1 MAPISVQFTF
11 HTGLNRQVFTN
22 ARLVGSWNPAGGP
35 SQQWTESPMDGGLD
49 EAGCPWFTAT
59 VQFDPAYQG
68 TVFNWGVMADTTSTP
83 NCWVIGTEV
92 PDQNS
97 ADRYRSFTLAPG
109 NNDQDYWFATGR
121 RFGAQKFFLSGQA
134 EPAISFSVWAP
145 YAQKVEVVFAAF
157 DGTAAASGYIADD
170 GAGIDTSIGNQGAFP
185 MFPRGNGVWETDLT
199 QSPAL
204 SRFAD
209 FLNKLYMYRIT
220 NEQGNVTYKA
230 DIYSRNQIGRGSVNP
245 GGAHY
250 GGNYQD
256 LDGIVSCSVV
266 SDPDLL
272 TADFNDTGV
281 MKQTLI
287 PASEFWSNEF
297 TFGNMPP
304 QQIEDLVIYE
314 LHVGSLGF
322 GTTVA
327 GTFAD
332 ALNFVAQLASL
343 GVNAVEL
350 LPVLEFD
357 GDLQW
362 GYGTS
367 LFFCLQSSAGGGNQ
381 LKHFVRACHQNG
393 IAVILDVVYNHFST
407 SNGERTEWGYDSD
420 PSQAPQHNTY
430 YWYEGQPSDYSF
442 LEGGYLDNDSTGWA
456 PRLWEENVRQMFTSS
471 AAALLDDF
479 HIDGLRVDL
488 TDALHQD
495 NALHSNGQSVPAAN
509 LYGIKLLRELANT
522 VNLINPRSFL
532 IAEDH
537 TGWSAMT
544 QPLSQG
550 GIGFDAVWYADFY
563 HHLAGDGNYGDNYA
577 RLLNTAGS
585 GGTGPLRMDYFA
597 GALQATAYS
606 KIAYH
611 ESHDEAGNEVNTER
625 TIVTAVNGAPLIGD
639 TRRYAEARSRFAYG
653 MAALS
658 AGTPMFLMGEEIGA
672 AKYFRVGDFYD
683 NKEDLVGQRTGD
695 GRFLFRF
702 YQDLNRL
709 TIQHASLRSRS
720 IDVLYTW
727 NDNRV
732 IAFLRMLPG
741 EQMLVVASLN
751 NLPFAGGYAIQTD
764 PARLP
769 AGGWTEVFN
778 SDSALYGGD
787 NVGNGG
793 ATLAAANGQINAV
806 IPANGFVVLQK
817 TS

>member
-1 MAPISVQFTF
+1 MGSIPVQFTF
-11 HTGLNRQVFTN
+11 HSGLNRQIFSN
-22 ARLVGSWNPAGGP
+22 ARLVGSWDAAGNPSA
-35 SQQWTESPMDGGLD
+35 QWTESPMTAALD
-49 EAGCPWFTAT
+49 DAGCPSFNAT
-59 VQFDPAYQG
+59 VQFNPNNQG
-68 TVFNWGVMADTTSTP
+68 TVFNWGVLADTPSTP
-83 NCWVIGTEV
+83 NCWVIATEV
-92 PDQNS
+92 PDANS
-97 ADRYRSFTLAPG
+97 SDQYRSFTLAAQ
-109 NNDQDYWFATGR
+109 NQNQHYWFATGR
-121 RFGAQKFFLSGQA
+121 RLGAQKFYVPGQA
-134 EPAISFSVWAP
+134 EPAIRFSVWAP
-145 YAQKVEVVFAAF
+145 YAQKVELVFATF

-170 GAGIDTSIGNQGAFP
+170 GTGIDLTIGNQGAFP
-185 MFPRGNGVWETDLT
+185 MFARGNGIWETDIS
-199 QSPAL
+199 QSSAL
-204 SRFAD
+204 SRFTD
-209 FLNKLYMYRIT
+209 FLNNLYMYRVT
-220 NEQGNVTYKA
+220 NEQGQVTYKA
-230 DIYSRNQIGRGSVNP
+230 DIYSRNQIGQGSVNP

-250 GGNYQD
+250 TGSYQD

-266 SDPDLL
+266 SDPDLV
-272 TADFNDTGV
+272 TADFNDTGLV
-281 MKQTLI
+281 KHSLI

-297 TFGNMPP
+297 TFGQMPP
-304 QQIEDLVIYE
+304 QQIENLVIYE
-314 LHVGSLGF
+314 LHVGSLGY
-322 GTTVA
+322 GSTTA

-332 ALNFVAQLASL
+332 ALAFVSQLSSL

-381 LKHFVRACHQNG
+381 LKHFVRACHQKG
-393 IAVILDVVYNHFST
+393 IAVILDVVYNHFAG
-407 SNGERTEWGYDSD
+407 SNAERTEWGYDSD
-420 PSQAPQHNTY
+420 PTQAPQHNTY

-442 LEGGYLDNDSTGWA
+442 LEGGYLNNGSSGFA

-495 NALHSNGQSVPAAN
+495 NSLNSNGQSVPAAN
-509 LYGIKLLRELANT
+509 LCGIKLLRELANT
-522 VNLINPRSFL
+522 VKLINPSAFL

-544 QPLSQG
+544 EPASQG

-563 HHLAGDGNYGDNYA
+563 HHLIGDGNYGDNYA
-577 RLLNTAGS
+577 RLLQLAGY
-585 GGTGPLRMDYFA
+585 GDNRPLQMDYFA
-597 GALQATAYS
+597 GALQATSYS

-611 ESHDEAGNEVNTER
+611 ECHDEAGNDPNTAR
-625 TIVTAVNGAPLIGD
+625 TMVTAVNGAVLFGD
-639 TRRYAEARSRFAYG
+639 TRTYAEARSRFAYG

-672 AKYFRVGDFYD
+672 AKYFLYNNFFD
-683 NKEDLVGQRTGD
+683 NKEDLIGERSGD

-709 TIQHASLRSRS
+709 TIQHASLRSRAM
-720 IDVLYTW
+720 DVLYTW

-732 IAFLRMLPG
+732 IAFLRSLPT

-751 NLPFAGGYAIQTD
+751 NLPFAQGYVIQSD
-764 PARLP
+764 RLP
-769 AGGWTEVFN
+769 AGGWTEAFN
-778 SDSALYGGD
+778 SDAAIYGGD

-793 ATLAAANGQINAV
+793 ATLPVANGQINVV

>member
-1 MAPISVQFTF
+1 MAQIPVQFIF
-11 HTGLNRQVFTN
+11 HAGLNRPIFTN
-22 ARLVGSWNPAGGP
+22 ARLVGSWDASGNP
-35 SQQWTESPMDGGLD
+35 SIQWTESPMTAALD
-49 EAGCPWFTAT
+49 EAGCPSFSAT
-59 VQFDPAYQG
+59 IQFDSTHLG
-68 TVFNWGVMADTTSTP
+68 TVFNWGVLADTPSTP
-83 NCWVIGTEV
+83 NCWVIATEV
-92 PDQNS
+92 PDPNS
-97 ADRYRSFTLAPG
+97 SDQYRSFTLAAATSG
-109 NNDQDYWFATGR
+109 QHYWFAAGR
-121 RFGAQKFFLSGQA
+121 RFGAQKFFVPGQSD
-134 EPAISFSVWAP
+134 PAIRFSVWAP
-145 YAQKVEVVFAAF
+145 YAQKVELVFAAF
-157 DGTAAASGYIADD
+157 DGTPAAPGYIADD
-170 GAGIDTSIGNQGAFP
+170 ATGIDLTVGNQGAFP
-185 MFPRGNGVWETDLT
+185 MFARGNGIWETDLA

-220 NEQGNVTYKA
+220 NEQGQVTYKA
-230 DIYSRNQIGRGSVNP
+230 DIYSRNQIGRGSANP

-250 GGNYQD
+250 TGSYQD

-266 SDPDLL
+266 SDPDLV
-272 TADFNDTGV
+272 TADFSDTGLV
-281 MKQTLI
+281 KQTLI
-287 PASEFWSNEF
+287 PSSDFWSSEF
-297 TFGNMPP
+297 TFGQMPP
-304 QQIEDLVIYE
+304 QQIENLVIYE

-322 GTTVA
+322 GSTTA

-332 ALNFVAQLASL
+332 ALAFVTQLSSL

-367 LFFCLQSSAGGGNQ
+367 LFYCLQTSAGGANQ
-381 LKHFVRACHQNG
+381 LKHFVRACHQKG

-407 SNGERTEWGYDSD
+407 SDGERTEWGFDSD

-430 YWYEGQPSDYSF
+430 YWYEGQPGDYSF
-442 LEGGYLDNDSTGWA
+442 LEGGYLDNGSSGWT
-456 PRLWEENVRQMFTSS
+456 PRLWEENVRQMLTSS

-488 TDALHQD
+488 TDALHQN
-495 NALHSNGQSVPAAN
+495 NALHANGQGVPSAN
-509 LYGIKLLRELANT
+509 QYGIKFLRELART
-522 VNLINPRSFL
+522 VKTINPSAFL

-544 QPLSQG
+544 QPASQG

-577 RLLNTAGS
+577 RLLKLAGF
-585 GGTGPLRMDYFA
+585 GDNRPLPMDYFA
-597 GALQATAYS
+597 GALQATADA
-606 KIAYH
+606 KVAYH

-625 TIVTAVNGAPLIGD
+625 TVLTAVNSAALVGD
-639 TRRYAEARSRFAYG
+639 SRRYAEARSRFAYG

-672 AKYFRVGDFYD
+672 TKPFRVGDFYD
-683 NKEDLVGQRTGD
+683 NKEDLIGERTGD

-709 TIQHASLRSRS
+709 TIQHASLRSRAM
-720 IDVLYTW
+720 DVLYTW

-732 IAFLRMLPG
+732 IAFLRSLPA

-751 NLPFAGGYAIQTD
+751 NSPFDHGYVIQSD
-764 PARLP
+764 RLP
-769 AGGWTEVFN
+769 AGGWSEVFN
-778 SDSALYGGD
+778 SDSSIYGGD

-793 ATLAAANGQINAV
+793 ATLAAANGAINVV

-817 TS
+817 TG